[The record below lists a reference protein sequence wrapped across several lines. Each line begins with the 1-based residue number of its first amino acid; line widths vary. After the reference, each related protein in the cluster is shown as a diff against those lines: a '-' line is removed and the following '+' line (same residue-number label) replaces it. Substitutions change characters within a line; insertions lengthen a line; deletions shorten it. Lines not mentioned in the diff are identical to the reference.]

1 MLLRVD
7 KLEAGYGRKQVIR
20 DVSLNVGASE
30 VVALLGHN
38 GAGKS
43 TLMSAIFGFVRPTKG
58 SVIFNGADIT
68 GRNPA
73 ANIAAGLGYGL
84 QGAEVF
90 KSLTVTENL
99 MIGGYSLKDQKR
111 IASSVEAMF
120 DLFPSLRAR
129 RQARAGSLSGG
140 ERQMLALGMLLVAS
154 PRLIILD
161 EPSGGLA
168 PIVVET
174 VYNAIAD
181 IPAKLNASV
190 LLVEQDANHA
200 LRIANRVYVLANGR
214 IKFEGRASEIPNAAS
229 FGDLLLGIDAAV

>member
-1 MLLRVD
+1 MLLRVNSI
-7 KLEAGYGRKQVIR
+7 EAGYGRKHVIHG
-20 DVSLNVGASE
+20 VSLDVGERE

-43 TLMSAIFGFVRPTKG
+43 TLMSAICGMVRPAMGK
-58 SVIFNGADIT
+58 VVFDGADIT

-73 ANIAAGLGYGL
+73 ENIAKGLGYGL

-99 MIGGYSLKDQKR
+99 VVGGYALKDQKR
-111 IASSVEAMF
+111 IATSVDRMF
-120 DLFPSLRAR
+120 ELFPSLHAR
-129 RQARAGSLSGG
+129 RHARAGSLSGG
-140 ERQMLALGMLLVAS
+140 ERQMLALGMLLVAA

-168 PIVVET
+168 PIVVDA

-200 LRIANRVYVLANGR
+200 LRIANRVYVLANGK
-214 IKFEGRASEIPNAAS
+214 IKFEGLARDIANAAAL
-229 FGDLLLGIDAAV
+229 GDLLMGY